1 MDLIDSGSYYIYVI
15 LIIVVLI
22 CSFNISIDGVDVRDT
37 MLPTADNN
45 GFVIV
50 KLKKKVHYKGHVYFE
65 SARPNFI
72 LL

>member
-22 CSFNISIDGVDVRDT
+22 FSFNISIDGIDVSDT
-37 MLPTADNN
+37 MLRSADNN

-50 KLKKKVHYKGHVYFE
+50 KLKRKVQYKGHV
-65 SARPNFI
+65 
-72 LL
+72 